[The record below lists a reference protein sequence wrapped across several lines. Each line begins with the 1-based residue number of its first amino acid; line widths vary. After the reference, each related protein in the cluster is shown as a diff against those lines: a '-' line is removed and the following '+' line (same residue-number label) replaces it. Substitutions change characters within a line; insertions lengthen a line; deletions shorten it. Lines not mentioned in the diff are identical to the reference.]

1 VPDDEILMALEETPF
16 DQITVPV
23 QLLTLRF
30 IVVPVQTIL
39 SASSESIVGGFG
51 ATFTVIVLLL
61 EKPLVQ
67 PFTSQLAA

>member
-1 VPDDEILMALEETPF
+1 MLLEETPF

-30 IVVPVQTIL
+30 TGVPVQTIL

-51 ATFTVIVLLL
+51 ELFTVIVFVL
-61 EKPLVQ
+61 EKLLVQ

>member
-51 ATFTVIVLLL
+51 ATFTTIVAVL
-61 EKPLVQ
+61 EKSLVQ